1 MIGLPPTCGFFSK
14 WYLVSGGIEAGQWGY
29 VGALIFSSLVNA
41 IIFFR
46 LIEMAYFHGAHAHGE
61 PVDDGDHHEA
71 LGWDPDSTPDQT
83 ENRVPWSMMV
93 PLYVA
98 AASLIV
104 IGLFNRVITGWIG
117 QALQALNL
125 AGGSN

>member
-1 MIGLPPTCGFFSK
+1 M
-14 WYLVSGGIEAGQWGY
+14 
-29 VGALIFSSLVNA
+29 NA
-41 IIFFR
+41 VIFFR

-61 PVDDGDHHEA
+61 PVDDGDHHHR
-71 LGWDPDSTPDQT
+71 LGHDPDATPEDV
-83 ENRVPWSMMV
+83 EDRVPRSMMV

-125 AGGSN
+125 AGGPN